1 MRQSALKWVDKEVM
15 ALEIFE
21 VFHQE
26 LTLVGDNTPFLL
38 KTDDGLN
45 HGQFFVLKRTLGG
58 TLLEFFAEV
67 SAQFCAKRHASTHI
81 TRNRATCFARRSYRC
96 LYALEAHQLQALAGK
111 PKHIT
116 WIQARDEILLYLTQH
131 LAALQLYF
139 YQDSA
144 NNCSNTKLMPH
155 CHLARGYGVF
165 ALFNNHLVVIV
176 ITA

>member
-1 MRQSALKWVDKEVM
+1 M
-15 ALEIFE
+15 ALEILE

-26 LTLVGDNTPFLL
+26 LALVWDHASFLL
-38 KTDDGLN
+38 KADDGLN

-67 SAQFCAKRHASTHI
+67 SAQFRTEWHPATHI
-81 TRNRATCFARRSYRC
+81 ARYRPAGFARWTDGG
-96 LYALEAHQLQALAGK
+96 LNTLETHQLKALARK
-111 PKHIT
+111 PKNIT
-116 WIQARDEILLYLTQH
+116 RIQARDEILLYLTQH
-131 LAALQLYF
+131 LPALQLYF
-139 YQDSA
+139 YQDST

-155 CHLARGYGVF
+155 CHLARGYDVF